1 MLTKH
6 DLDQIEQLVDKK
18 LDEKIKY
25 LPTKIEFFQWMDKI
39 MGELQFIREEITVA
53 HGQLDDHENR
63 VTSLE
68 KIHPN

>member
-39 MGELQFIREEITVA
+39 MGELQFI
-53 HGQLDDHENR
+53 HCFLP
-63 VTSLE
+63 SS
-68 KIHPN
+68 